1 MYDELIA
8 EILADHI
15 AELQEQQMA
24 AVRFR
29 ESVRV
34 HSSLSRSYLDAIDLD
49 IQAFDK
55 YFGEP

>member
-8 EILADHI
+8 EILSDHI
-15 AELQEQQMA
+15 TELQEQQIA

-29 ESVRV
+29 ESVRI
-34 HSSLSRSYLDAIDLD
+34 HQSLSRSYLDAIDLD
-49 IQAFDK
+49 IQAFDR